1 MAKKKIVAYSKSKL
15 QKQAL
20 EAIRKY
26 RLVFDDEVIAYLPC
40 GKSTYYVHNLHESDD
55 IKSELEKNRIMMKG
69 GLRKKWYESDNT
81 TTQIALYKLIGS
93 EEESDRLNGSRQK
106 LEHTG
111 KDGGP
116 IEIATFEIATRRD
129 VLLLDE
135 DENDAVTID
144 AQPNTE

>member
-1 MAKKKIVAYSKSKL
+1 MAYSKSKL

-20 EAIRKY
+20 EAITKY

-40 GKSTYYVHNLHESDD
+40 GKSTYYVHNLHESDE
-55 IKSELEKNRIMMKG
+55 IKSALEKNRITIKG
-69 GLRKKWYESDNT
+69 GLRKKWYESDNA

-129 VLLLDE
+129 ALLLE
-135 DENDAVTID
+135 DENDDATID
-144 AQPNTE
+144 AQPNADTE